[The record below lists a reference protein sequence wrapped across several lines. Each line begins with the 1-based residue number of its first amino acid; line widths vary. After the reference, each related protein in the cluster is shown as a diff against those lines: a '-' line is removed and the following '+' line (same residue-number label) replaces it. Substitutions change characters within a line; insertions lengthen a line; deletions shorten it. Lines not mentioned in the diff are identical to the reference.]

1 MIRSTFAG
9 FTTAQLALN
18 ASQRA
23 LDVAGQNIANINTSG
38 YTRQRLDLM
47 SLNFR
52 SSGTSSTSTNQR
64 AGFGV
69 EITGISQIRD
79 PFLDVQYRNQM
90 AKVGASDAKQ
100 SILEQLGDI
109 FDETDR
115 DAIQSAFNDLSS
127 QLQKLSQNPGE
138 KSYDS
143 ATRASMEVLLNLFHV
158 NANELANTKEMTAES
173 IKTTDITA
181 INDILSRIKE
191 LNSSIK
197 TSDIIGNPALE
208 LMDERNLLLDELS
221 SYLPIH
227 VSYSEEDVGSGHK
240 VSVLNVNIQTTDG
253 ETLSLIEDDQ
263 IGSLSIQVEAPPSCT
278 VTSLLITTAKDN
290 AGATTTK
297 ELIKDH
303 GVLMEGGSLKGTI
316 EMLNCSGIFDEP
328 ATDVKGF
335 GYYENSMETIVT
347 QFVEKLN
354 DLNISAAKALGLQNP
369 EQYALF
375 TKIDSSKTLSI
386 ENVQVNP
393 EWRNGKIS
401 IINTTK
407 TNPDGTPET
416 TDNQCILNLIN
427 ELKASQDFT
436 FNTGSTN
443 LVFYTGSF
451 VNCYSDLQNTLAIDT
466 KSTTTLLQSQI
477 NVADQISNSR
487 DNLSGVSLDE
497 EAISLMHYQQSYSAA
512 ARLMTALDEALDTLI
527 NNTGVVGR

>member
-38 YTRQRLDLM
+38 YTRQRLDLV

-52 SSGTSSTSTNQR
+52 SSATSATSTNQR

-90 AKVGASDAKQ
+90 GKVGNADAKQ

-158 NANELANTKEMTAES
+158 NATELQNTKEMSAETL
-173 IKTTDITA
+173 KTTDITE

-221 SYLPIH
+221 TYLPIH
-227 VSYSEEDVGSGHK
+227 VQYTESPVGSGRT
-240 VSVLNVNIQTTDG
+240 VSILNVNIQTTNG
-253 ETLSLIEDDQ
+253 ASLSLIADDQ
-263 IGSLSIQVEAPPSCT
+263 IGSLSIDVEAPPSCN
-278 VTSLLITTAKDN
+278 VKSLSLTTAKDQN
-290 AGATTTK
+290 GNATTN
-297 ELIKDH
+297 ELIKDKE
-303 GVLMEGGSLKGTI
+303 VLMDGGSLKGTI

-328 ATDVKGF
+328 ATSVKGF
-335 GYYENSMETIVT
+335 GYYETSLNTVVT
-347 QFVEKLN
+347 EFATKLN
-354 DLNISAAKALGLQNP
+354 ELNIEAAKQLGLTNP
-369 EQYALF
+369 DQYALF
-375 TKIDSSKTLSI
+375 TKIDATKDLDISNL
-386 ENVQVNP
+386 QVNP
-393 EWRNGKIS
+393 EWRNGNIS
-401 IINTTK
+401 IINTTNK
-407 TNPDGTPET
+407 NPNGTPET

-427 ELKASQDFT
+427 ELKKEQSFT
-436 FNTGSTN
+436 VNTGTQN
-443 LVFYTGSF
+443 VTFFTGSF
-451 VNCYSDLQNTLAIDT
+451 INCYSDLQNTLAIDT
-466 KSTTTLLQSQI
+466 KSTTTLLQSQM
-477 NVADQISNSR
+477 NVADQIANSR

-512 ARLMTALDEALDTLI
+512 ARLMTALDEALDVLI

>member
-52 SSGTSSTSTNQR
+52 SSSTSSTSTNQR

-69 EITGISQIRD
+69 EITGISQVRD
-79 PFLDVQYRNQM
+79 SFLDIQYRNQM
-90 AKVGASDAKQ
+90 SKVGSADAKQ
-100 SILEQLGDI
+100 SILEQLEDI

-115 DAIQSAFNDLSS
+115 DAIQTAFNDLSS

-158 NANELANTKEMTAES
+158 NETELTSTKEMTAES
-173 IKTTDITA
+173 LKTTDITS
-181 INDILSRIKE
+181 INDILSRIQE
-191 LNSSIK
+191 LNASIK

-221 SYLPIH
+221 NYLPIH
-227 VSYSEEDVGSGHK
+227 VTYLENDVGSGHK
-240 VSVLNVNIQTTDG
+240 VNLLNVNLQTTDG
-253 ETLSLIEDDQ
+253 NTLTLIRDNQ
-263 IGSLSIQVEAPPSCT
+263 IGSIQIQVEDSPSCK
-278 VTSLLITTAKDN
+278 VTSLSLTTAQDDTGN
-290 AGATTTK
+290 CTT
-297 ELIKDH
+297 EQLISNQS
-303 GVLMEGGSLKGTI
+303 VLLESGSLKGTI
-316 EMLNCSGIFDEP
+316 EMLNCSSIFDVP
-328 ATDVKGF
+328 ATDTKGF
-335 GYYENSMETIVT
+335 GYYETSMEAMVC
-347 QFVEKLN
+347 QFTEQLN
-354 DLNISAAKALGLQNP
+354 ALNIDAAKQLGLNNP

-375 TKIDSSKTLSI
+375 TKIDTTKDLFISNI
-386 ENVQVNP
+386 QINP
-393 EWRNGKIS
+393 EWRNGTIS
-401 IINTTK
+401 IINTTNK
-407 TNPDGTPET
+407 NPDGTPET
-416 TDNQCILNLIN
+416 TDNECILNIIN
-427 ELKASQDFT
+427 QLSSNQNFT
-436 FNTGSTN
+436 FQTGTTN
-443 LVFYTGSF
+443 LTFFTGSF
-451 VNCYSDLQNTLAIDT
+451 IDCYSDLQNTLAIDT
-466 KSTTTLLQSQI
+466 KSTTTLLQSQL

-512 ARLMTALDEALDTLI
+512 ARLMTALDEALDILI
-527 NNTGVVGR
+527 NSTGVVGR